1 MRVVVVLPFVPETS
15 TTPSGSCANV
25 RDRNCG
31 SMRSTILP
39 GNALP
44 PPCAKRV
51 FLVHR
56 PDAYDK
62 EDRPGEADIIMAK
75 HRNGPTDTFNLAFL
89 GAYSKF
95 KDMPQDYQSQQEA
108 V

>member
-1 MRVVVVLPFVPETS
+1 M
-15 TTPSGSCANV
+15 
-25 RDRNCG
+25 
-31 SMRSTILP
+31 
-39 GNALP
+39 
-44 PPCAKRV
+44 
-51 FLVHR
+51 HR

-75 HRNGPTDTFNLAFL
+75 HRNGPTQTFSLAFL

-95 KDMPQDYQSQQEA
+95 KDMPQDYQRQQE